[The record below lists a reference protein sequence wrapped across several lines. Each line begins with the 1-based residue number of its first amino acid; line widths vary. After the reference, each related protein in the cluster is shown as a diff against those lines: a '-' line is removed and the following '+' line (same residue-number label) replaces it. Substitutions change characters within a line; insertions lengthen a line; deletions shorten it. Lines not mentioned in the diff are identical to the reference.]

1 MTKLDGLIHYPVT
14 AGHFFPHSP
23 VLLFFFFFSCLIFQC
38 CWAQSFKLS
47 IKPSLSIPVISKNQ
61 GTSTLLQWSFV
72 FAFVFTEVKIHV
84 RSKRLLTLWIFYIS
98 HLKMTRKQTHPRGP
112 LLYLS
117 QSEGVLAALRLSGG
131 CQISSASAC
140 QFTLENA
147 RRYLWWAVQSCI
159 TKTSYWKRSKN
170 TEKET
175 FSGVFPPYSR
185 SRVNHLFIL
194 FHL

>member
-1 MTKLDGLIHYPVT
+1 MIKLDGLIHYAVT

-23 VLLFFFFFSCLIFQC
+23 VLFGFFSCLIFLC
-38 CWAQSFKLS
+38 CWAQSFKPS
-47 IKPSLSIPVISKNQ
+47 IKPSLSIPVISKKQ
-61 GTSTLLQWSFV
+61 GTSALLPRSSV
-72 FAFVFTEVKIHV
+72 LAFVFTEVKIHV
-84 RSKRLLTLWIFYIS
+84 QSKRLLTLWIFHIS

-117 QSEGVLAALRLSGG
+117 QSEGVLAALWLSGG
-131 CQISSASAC
+131 CQISSASTC

-159 TKTSYWKRSKN
+159 TDKSLK
-170 TEKET
+170 KEQKD
-175 FSGVFPPYSR
+175 GVFS
-185 SRVNHLFIL
+185 SIFKESEKSFFIL

>member
-1 MTKLDGLIHYPVT
+1 MIKLDGLIHYAVT

-23 VLLFFFFFSCLIFQC
+23 VLFGFFSCLIFLC
-38 CWAQSFKLS
+38 CWAQSFKPS
-47 IKPSLSIPVISKNQ
+47 IKPSLSIPVISKKQ
-61 GTSTLLQWSFV
+61 GTSALLPRSSV
-72 FAFVFTEVKIHV
+72 LAFVFTEVKIHV
-84 RSKRLLTLWIFYIS
+84 QSKRLLTLWIFYIS

-117 QSEGVLAALRLSGG
+117 QSEGVLAALWLSGG
-131 CQISSASAC
+131 CQISSASTC

-159 TKTSYWKRSKN
+159 TKTSHWKRSK
-170 TEKET
+170 KMV
-175 FSGVFPPYSR
+175 FFPPYSR
-185 SRVNHLFIL
+185 SQRNHFFIL

>member
-1 MTKLDGLIHYPVT
+1 
-14 AGHFFPHSP
+14 
-23 VLLFFFFFSCLIFQC
+23 
-38 CWAQSFKLS
+38 
-47 IKPSLSIPVISKNQ
+47 
-61 GTSTLLQWSFV
+61 
-72 FAFVFTEVKIHV
+72 
-84 RSKRLLTLWIFYIS
+84 
-98 HLKMTRKQTHPRGP
+98 MTRKQTHPRGP

-170 TEKET
+170 PEKET

-194 FHL
+194 FHLEIKHVFIAFVCLLGLVGCVILPIAPQARNKANTERMTKAGRCFLNHEWAWTP